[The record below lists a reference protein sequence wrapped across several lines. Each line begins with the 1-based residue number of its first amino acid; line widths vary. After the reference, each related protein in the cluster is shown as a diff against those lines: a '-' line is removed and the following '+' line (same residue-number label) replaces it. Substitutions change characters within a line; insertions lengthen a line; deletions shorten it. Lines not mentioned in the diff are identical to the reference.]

1 MVTRANAL
9 RAATL
14 CSALVLVALFASRLT
29 SSSRTAIR
37 NNQRADIIRELPEG
51 EVPNVSPDVPA
62 FIPLFVQLDETTG
75 AAAADTTGAAAAETT
90 GAAAANGTAAADGED
105 EEVDT
110 KDYSIPCGG
119 PCDNED
125 YTCVIKK
132 DESYSQCVD
141 CGLNY
146 KYTCQFFDNDLRW
159 ASEKYC
165 LRPCMKR
172 RPTPSCGQGPMFPNY
187 ARDQCFMQKDGTML
201 VNCAEQD
208 PSNCGVGASSHKK
221 SGKGIYS
228 ISLQAAAGDGIAT
241 SFYLYTFGQNESK
254 EEDWNSITMTVFGS
268 LCSANKS
275 KVLTQY
281 AAGEFVANA
290 KPEFRKLEHQKFVEV
305 PFDACADWHTYT
317 IDVNDTLISWMV
329 DETTVRE
336 QDMTHYS
343 DMVKSIKK
351 GTLEARFS
359 LWAQNATTAQSAEMG
374 MIEDNGGE
382 FPVGAWFANIYLPT
396 M

>member
-1 MVTRANAL
+1 MRANVL
-9 RAATL
+9 RAAAL
-14 CSALVLVALFASRLT
+14 CSALTVVALFASRLT
-29 SSSRTAIR
+29 SSSGTAVRT
-37 NNQRADIIRELPEG
+37 NQRAGIIRELPEG
-51 EVPNVSPDVPA
+51 EVPNVSPDVSA

-75 AAAADTTGAAAAETT
+75 AAA
-90 GAAAANGTAAADGED
+90 NGTAEAAEGE
-105 EEVDT
+105 EKEDT

-125 YTCVIKK
+125 YTCIIKK
-132 DESYSQCVD
+132 DDSYSQCID
-141 CGLNY
+141 CGLNF

-159 ASEKYC
+159 AAEKYC

-187 ARDQCFMQKDGTML
+187 ARDQCFMQEDGTVL
-201 VNCAEQD
+201 VNCADPD

-254 EEDWNSITMTVFGS
+254 EEDWNSITMTVYGS
-268 LCSANKS
+268 LCSPNKS

-290 KPEFRKLEHQKFVEV
+290 KPEFRKLEHQKFIEV

-317 IDVNDTLISWMV
+317 IDVNDTMVSWIV

-336 QDMTHYS
+336 QDMMHYS

-351 GTLEARFS
+351 NKLEARFS
-359 LWAQNATTAQSAEMG
+359 VWAQNATTAQSAEMG